1 MTEAPREKSLPPE
14 VQQLILQYQTLREH
28 YARIEAELRTVE
40 AELGEINSISDT
52 LKNLDDNIELYKSV
66 GHVLVKKTR
75 SEVLKELEER
85 KELLTIKR
93 DKYMKQL
100 DFLNKQIQDLEGKL
114 KDALAKH
121 GITIGQ

>member
-1 MTEAPREKSLPPE
+1 MTETPRERSLPPE
-14 VQQLILQYQTLREH
+14 VQQLIIQYQSLREH

-40 AELGEINSISDT
+40 AELSEIDSISDT
-52 LKNLDDNIELYKSV
+52 LKNLDDSVELYKSV

-75 SEVLKELEER
+75 SEILKELEER

-93 DKYMKQL
+93 DKYRKQL
-100 DFLNKQIQDLEGKL
+100 DFLNKQIQDLESKL

-121 GITIGQ
+121 GITIG